1 MRELYFFFSSY
12 KISFLTKYIEIAL
25 HYCPVLIASTGL
37 SLAADDAGII
47 PESKPTTNEI
57 PKPIATFLNDST
69 KLNPSLLLGIIK
81 VSNHTK
87 NNPKSPPIIAKSTA
101 SNKN

>member
-1 MRELYFFFSSY
+1 MLIVPRLYY
-12 KISFLTKYIEIAL
+12 D
-25 HYCPVLIASTGL
+25 PVRIASTGL
-37 SLAADDAGII
+37 SRAAEEAGMM

-57 PKPIATFLNDST
+57 LKPMATFLNDSI
-69 KLNPSLLLGIIK
+69 KVKPSSLLGITK

-87 NNPKSPPIIAKSTA
+87 SNPKSPPIIAKSTA